1 MGEFDRSRLAYSCK
15 GEKMKI
21 LTMKNLFVCI
31 TTAFAILT
39 PGITVAHDIA
49 AHDKTAAYLR
59 DSHGAPAKSAS
70 SLCWRT
76 GSWTPAQAIAEC
88 DPDLVKKEEPK
99 LAAKAAAPA
108 APVAPAPAPAPKL
121 MPEKVTFSADA
132 LFDFDKAVLK
142 PAGKEALDQFADK
155 LKGVKYEVV
164 IAVGHTDRIGSEAY
178 NKKLSAR
185 RAEAVKAYLVKE
197 KGIAAERIYADGKG
211 EAEPVTKPGDCKGK
225 GVIACLQPDRRVE
238 VEVAGTR
245 EAK

>member
-1 MGEFDRSRLAYSCK
+1 
-15 GEKMKI
+15 MKI
-21 LTMKNLFVCI
+21 FTTKSLSVCI
-31 TTAFAILT
+31 TTAFAVLA

-49 AHDKTAAYLR
+49 AQDKTAAYLR
-59 DSHGAPAKSAS
+59 DNHGALAKSAS
-70 SLCWRT
+70 NLCWRT
-76 GSWTPAQAIAEC
+76 GSWTLAQAIAEC

-99 LAAKAAAPA
+99 LAAKAAE
-108 APVAPAPAPAPKL
+108 PAPKPAAPAPKL

-142 PAGKEALDQFADK
+142 PAGKDALNQFADK
-155 LKGVKYEVV
+155 LKGVNYEVIV
-164 IAVGHTDRIGSEAY
+164 AVGHTDRIGSEAY
-178 NKKLSAR
+178 NKKLSVR

-225 GVIACLQPDRRVE
+225 GAIACLQPDRRVE

-245 EAK
+245 EVK